1 MDALNISEQEKKE
14 VSELAKITVQ
24 AMVQDGF
31 ETLEEFLMTK
41 DDERQKEMAIKYV
54 GIAVDKFKKFAYK
67 IRHNPEA
74 KRVFCLRVYEEI
86 RS

>member
-1 MDALNISEQEKKE
+1 MDGLNISEEEKKE
-14 VSELAKITVQ
+14 VLELAKITVH

-41 DDERQKEMAIKYV
+41 DEERRKDMSIKYV

-67 IRHNPEA
+67 IKHNPEA
-74 KRVFCLRVYEEI
+74 KRVFCLRVLETI
-86 RS
+86 KS

>member
-14 VSELAKITVQ
+14 VLELAKITVQ

-41 DDERQKEMAIKYV
+41 DE
-54 GIAVDKFKKFAYK
+54 KKLQL
-67 IRHNPEA
+67 NM
-74 KRVFCLRVYEEI
+74 
-86 RS
+86 